1 MSVILVTGG
10 CGYIG
15 SHTLVELLN
24 VGHEVVVYDNLSNSS
39 KESLERVYEITGKEI
54 IFYEGNITDAEKL
67 ADVFQRHNFDAVLHF
82 AGLKAIG
89 ESSAEPILYYENNVY
104 GTLRLVKVMCRFDV
118 KNIVFSSSATVYG
131 VPVELPLKETSPIGF
146 PTNPYGKSKLIIENM
161 LEDLAIS
168 DSDWSVISLR
178 YFNPIGA
185 HETGLIGE
193 NPRGTPSNLM
203 PIICQVASGVL
214 NKLPVLGND
223 YNTCDGT
230 GVRDYVHVVDLAK
243 GHLNALS
250 KVLSDN
256 GEWKIN
262 LGTGKGY
269 SVLEIVKAFEA
280 VSGEHIP
287 LDFLDRRPGD
297 VDSCFADSA
306 YAKDILDWTAVYG
319 LEKMCED
326 AWRWICKNPHGF

>member
-1 MSVILVTGG
+1 MSAILVTGG
-10 CGYIG
+10 SGYIG

-24 VGHEVVVYDNLSNSS
+24 VGYEVVVYDNLSNSS
-39 KESLERVYEITGKEI
+39 KESLESVFEITGKEI
-54 IFYEGNITDAEKL
+54 IFYEGDIRDAEKL
-67 ADVFQRHNFDAVLHF
+67 TDVFQRHSFDAVLHF
-82 AGLKAIG
+82 AGLKAVG

-104 GTLRLVKVMCRFDV
+104 GTLQLVKVMCMFDV
-118 KNIVFSSSATVYG
+118 KNIVFSSSATIYG
-131 VPVELPLKETSPIGF
+131 VPVELPLRETSPIIF

-168 DSDWSVISLR
+168 DPDWSVISLR

-193 NPRGTPSNLM
+193 NSRGTPSNLM
-203 PIICQVASGVL
+203 PIICQVATGVL
-214 NKLPVLGND
+214 SKLPVLGND
-223 YNTCDGT
+223 YNTPDGT

-269 SVLEIVKAFEA
+269 SVLDIVNAFEV
-280 VSGEHIP
+280 VSGKHIS

-297 VDSCFADSA
+297 VDSCFADPT
-306 YAKDILDWTAVYG
+306 YAKDILDWTAIYD

-326 AWRWICKNPHGF
+326 AWRWVCKNPNGF

>member
-1 MSVILVTGG
+1 MSVIFVTGG
-10 CGYIG
+10 SGYIG
-15 SHTLVELLN
+15 SHTVVELLN
-24 VGHEVVVYDNLSNSS
+24 VGHEVIVYDNLSNSS
-39 KESLERVYEITGKEI
+39 KKSLERVFEITGKEI
-54 IFYEGNITDAEKL
+54 TFYEGDLTDAEKL
-67 ADVFQRHNFDAVLHF
+67 TDVFQLHNIDAVLHF
-82 AGLKAIG
+82 AGLKAVG
-89 ESSAEPILYYENNVY
+89 ESSNEPILYYENNVY
-104 GTLRLVKVMCRFDV
+104 GTLQLVKIMCRFEV

-131 VPVELPLKETSPIGF
+131 IPVELPLKETSPIGF

-161 LEDLAIS
+161 LEDLAMS
-168 DSDWSVISLR
+168 DTDWSVISLR

-193 NPRGTPSNLM
+193 NPRGTPNNLM
-203 PIICQVASGVL
+203 PIICQVALGVL
-214 NKLPVLGND
+214 NNLPVLGND
-223 YNTCDGT
+223 YNTPDGT

>member
-10 CGYIG
+10 SGYIG
-15 SHTLVELLN
+15 SHTVVELLN

-39 KESLERVYEITGKEI
+39 KESLERVFEITGKEI
-54 IFYEGNITDAEKL
+54 IFYEGDIVDAETL
-67 ADVFQRHNFDAVLHF
+67 TDVFQRHKFDAVLHF

-89 ESSAEPILYYENNVY
+89 ESSAEPILYYENNVH
-104 GTLRLVKVMCRFDV
+104 GTLQLVKVMCRFDV

-131 VPVELPLKETSPIGF
+131 VPVELPLKETSPISF

-168 DSDWSVISLR
+168 DPDWSVVSLR

-193 NPRGTPSNLM
+193 NPRGNLSNLM

-223 YNTCDGT
+223 YNTRDGT

-297 VDSCFADSA
+297 VDTCFADSA
-306 YAKDILDWTAVYG
+306 YAKDILDWTAVCG